1 MRETLHKVDAN
12 DSNDDDKH
20 KAENIQQKVLE
31 MFAQTKKQK
40 SIGLNEMKLSL
51 AAKVLGVQTLIY

>member
-12 DSNDDDKH
+12 DSNDDDKR
-20 KAENIQQKVLE
+20 KAENIHQKVLE